1 MATKTAP
8 KPAASKAAPAPKL
21 KPLHDRVLVQPD
33 KAETRTAS
41 GIVLPDTARE
51 KPMQG
56 SVIAVGP
63 GSLNDEGRCTPIE
76 VKVGDKVI
84 YGKYAGSNIKIHGEE
99 YVLLRESELLAKLE
113 R

>member
-8 KPAASKAAPAPKL
+8 KPAAKTAAPKM

-33 KAETRTAS
+33 KAEERTAS

-56 SVIAVGP
+56 TI
-63 GSLNDEGRCTPIE
+63 
-76 VKVGDKVI
+76 VKVHVR
-84 YGKYAGSNIKIHGEE
+84 AGETIDHGQIAPNIPHNHACDLG
-99 YVLLRESELLAKLE
+99 LREDSPA
-113 R
+113 RRCA

>member
-1 MATKTAP
+1 MAIKTAP
-8 KPAASKAAPAPKL
+8 KPAAKTAAPKM

-33 KAETRTAS
+33 KAEERTAS

-56 SVIAVGP
+56 TIIAVGP
-63 GSLNDEGRCTPIE
+63 GSLNDEGNRTPVE

-84 YGKYAGSNIKIHGEE
+84 YGKYAGSNIKIEGEE
-99 YVLLRESELLAKLE
+99 YVLLRESELLAKVE